1 MSKKDASTRPTI
13 ETITPLPAPGFK
25 SNGADTG
32 SPDGRHGL
40 KLLALLGALIF
51 LLIGG
56 GLLLYYLSRNPLTTQ
71 KAVSVPPPA
80 PAQVRQK
87 PVEPL
92 EKRTEQTPE
101 VVEPEKLAAE
111 KKAAED
117 RLSDFLAARKKLE
130 ARGAADWGESVY
142 AEIIDSGRAADDD
155 FMNKEYESAAA
166 HYGRA
171 ASMAEDLID
180 RSPEVLTR
188 LLDEG
193 QAALVA
199 GNGDLA
205 RKKFATALKIDP
217 ASKDARRGLK
227 RSETIEAVVGLIASG
242 NRHEADGDLTL
253 AAADYQKALK
263 MDADAAQARQA
274 LEGVNGRIR
283 EIQFQRLVSEGL
295 AAFHNHNYQTARAK
309 LLKARSLKPNSS
321 EVSDALAQVDQAI
334 RLARIDQLQKQAR
347 AAEKIEDWPTAL
359 KSYQSVLDIDR
370 NVQFARQGKSRS
382 AEQIRIAKR
391 LDFFLSKPDTL
402 ESDSQL
408 KNATLLLGEAGE
420 IQPRGKKL
428 DARIRKLD
436 QMIHIARTPI
446 KITIESD
453 NLTDV
458 AVYKVGKLGRFEL
471 RELELR
477 PGTYTVVG
485 ARDGYQDVRQNI
497 VVKPGRQPIRVS
509 IKCKIKI

>member
-1 MSKKDASTRPTI
+1 MSKKDESTRPTI

-25 SNGADTG
+25 SNGADPG
-32 SPDGRHGL
+32 SPESRHGL

-56 GLLLYYLSRNPLTTQ
+56 GLLLYYLSRNPIPTQ
-71 KAVSVPPPA
+71 KAAGVPPPA

-92 EKRTEQTPE
+92 EKQLEQAPE
-101 VVEPEKLAAE
+101 VIEPQILAAQ
-111 KKAAED
+111 KKAAEEK
-117 RLSDFLAARKKLE
+117 LADFLAVRKKLD
-130 ARGAADWGESVY
+130 AMGAADWGESIY
-142 AEIIDSGRAADDD
+142 AEIINSVRAADDA
-155 FMNKEYESAAA
+155 FMNKEFKSAAA
-166 HYGRA
+166 QYGRA
-171 ASMAEDLID
+171 AAMATDLID
-180 RSPEVLTR
+180 RSPGVLSR
-188 LLDEG
+188 LIDEG
-193 QAALVA
+193 QEALRA

-205 RKKFATALKIDP
+205 REKFTTALKIDP
-217 ASKDARRGLK
+217 ASKDARHGLK
-227 RSETIEAVVGLIASG
+227 RSETIAAVVGLIASG
-242 NRHEADGDLTL
+242 KRHEAGGDLSL
-253 AAADYQKALK
+253 AATDYQNALK
-263 MDADAAQARQA
+263 MDADAAEARQA
-274 LEGVNGRIR
+274 LERVNGRIR

-295 AAFHNHNYQTARAK
+295 AAFHNHRYQTARAK
-309 LLKARSLKPNSS
+309 LLKAKSLKPNSS

-347 AAEKIEDWPTAL
+347 AAEQIEDWSTAL
-359 KSYQSVLDIDR
+359 KSYQAVLTIDR

-391 LDFFLSKPDTL
+391 LDFFLTKPDTL

-420 IQPRGKKL
+420 VQPRGKKL

-436 QMIHIARTPI
+436 QMIRIARTPI

-458 AVYKVGKLGRFEL
+458 AVYKVGKLGRFEV